1 LALAAALVA
10 PAGAVAPDV
19 ATADLMMSD
28 GTLVGT
34 ATFTGMD
41 GGTQVTV
48 DAFNMPPGDHGIHI
62 HMTGLCDGPD
72 FASAGG
78 HLNPTGMQ
86 HGLDNPQGPHA
97 GDFPNLTVADDGTGT
112 LDYMSPAT
120 MDEIFDADGS
130 ALVVH
135 ANPDDEMTDPA
146 GNSGPRIACG
156 VITAVN
162 GAAEVA
168 APTEEAAPTAEAAP
182 TEEAMPTEAAMPTTE
197 PAMPAAPTP
206 IPAAPTAM
214 STAMPAAPTTMP
226 AAPTTM
232 PAGAGVSAGR
242 GQMPGAQMPA
252 SQMPGGK

>member
-1 LALAAALVA
+1 MALAAALVA

-19 ATADLMMSD
+19 ATADLMMAD

-62 HMTGLCDGPD
+62 HMTGQCDGPD

-135 ANPDDEMTDPA
+135 ANPDDEMTDPS

-162 GAAEVA
+162 GADEVA
-168 APTEEAAPTAEAAP
+168 APTEETAPGAEAAP
-182 TEEAMPTEAAMPTTE
+182 TEEAVPTEE
-197 PAMPAAPTP
+197 PAVPAAPTSMP
-206 IPAAPTAM
+206 TAMPAIPTAVPAAPTAM
-214 STAMPAAPTTMP
+214 PAAP
-226 AAPTTM
+226 
-232 PAGAGVSAGR
+232 
-242 GQMPGAQMPA
+242 
-252 SQMPGGK
+252 